1 MKTLL
6 HSLLLSTPLL
16 IAAVGCWAK
25 FAAGG
30 FHGLG
35 WQDGN

>member
-1 MKTLL
+1 MKMRLT
-6 HSLLLSTPLL
+6 SLLLSTPLL
-16 IAAVGCWAK
+16 IAAAGCWVK
-25 FAAGG
+25 FAASG